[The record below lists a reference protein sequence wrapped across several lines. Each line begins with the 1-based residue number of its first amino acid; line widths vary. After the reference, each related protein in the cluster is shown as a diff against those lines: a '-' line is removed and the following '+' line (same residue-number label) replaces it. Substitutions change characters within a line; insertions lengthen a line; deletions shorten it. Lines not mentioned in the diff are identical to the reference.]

1 MQGKLTLPSMN
12 QAKKN
17 NARRPNKAEIIK
29 AKLRY
34 KAMWEEN
41 RPRMLRL
48 AALGRRV
55 ISDRH
60 DENRR
65 WMREWLSTKPAK
77 MTRNELRLLID
88 KAKAKDDTIKTESYI
103 KTMIRYGYVRFD
115 EETLSWANAFAQA
128 KP

>member
-1 MQGKLTLPSMN
+1 MN

-17 NARRPNKAEIIK
+17 NVRRPTKAEIIK

-60 DENRR
+60 DDNRR

-88 KAKAKDDTIKTESYI
+88 KAKMKDDTVKTESYI

-115 EETLSWANAFAQA
+115 EETLVWVNTFAQA